1 MLSRPGRAWI
11 FVGAVGLVLAL
22 FGQIDLLHPVAA
34 AAVTVASSVALA
46 LLAHGGVPLA
56 TEAVAFGASGALA
69 YEAARP
75 YVPLVASGLLLAFV
89 FGTRAMRS
97 KSWRELLLHVA
108 VAFAGGVGA
117 SWVARANAG
126 LEVTLWMTA
135 VVVAA
140 LLASVPWIVPSD
152 APRTFALRRL
162 AWRAKGPLR
171 WRILRAVVVHRRLG
185 DAELAPRLRRRVERS
200 FDDVILRCERR
211 FDRRASDPMD
221 ASVSSAV
228 AQLTRVARA
237 AASRE
242 LLLEGLDKTGS
253 ELAADS
259 DALEAEVAA
268 LSELA

>member
-1 MLSRPGRAWI
+1 MLARPGRAWI
-11 FVGAVGLVLAL
+11 FVGAAGLAL
-22 FGQIDLLHPVAA
+22 ALLGQVDLLHPVAA

-46 LLAHGGVPLA
+46 LLAHGGAPLA

-69 YEAARP
+69 YEGARS

-97 KSWRELLLHVA
+97 KTWRELVLHVA
-108 VAFAGGVGA
+108 VAFAGGFAA

-140 LLASVPWIVPSD
+140 LLASVPWIVPTD

-200 FDDVILRCERR
+200 FDDLIARCERR
-211 FDRRASDPMD
+211 LDRRASETID
-221 ASVSSAV
+221 ASVASAV
-228 AQLTRVARA
+228 GQLTRVARA
-237 AASRE
+237 ATSRE
-242 LLLEGLDKTGS
+242 LLLEGIERSGS
-253 ELAADS
+253 ELTADS
-259 DALEAEVAA
+259 EALEAEVAA